1 MVQGEVVDFMGGSN
15 LKKKKKKSQKLINQQ
30 TVSYK
35 QNKET
40 NVSFRIENTWRGK
53 FEGKFENRFS
63 PKINFLIVE
72 WNHGSILYQMI

>member
-15 LKKKKKKSQKLINQQ
+15 LKKPRKKTRLKLINQQ

-40 NVSFRIENTWRGK
+40 NVSFCIENT
-53 FEGKFENRFS
+53 
-63 PKINFLIVE
+63 
-72 WNHGSILYQMI
+72 